1 VIAPEVC
8 RLPDLP
14 PDTCL
19 HALVPPTLFLQNIIA
34 VIWDFDKT
42 LIPGYMQEPLFR
54 HYETDERTFWREV
67 QDMPKFYRQTQ
78 GLELVSETLYLN
90 HILTYVRQGRFP
102 ALTNKLLQDF
112 GSQIEFYPGVLS
124 CFERLKRLVADDA
137 KYKRHE
143 IRLEHYVVS
152 TGLRQMILGS
162 AIRPYV
168 EGVWACEF
176 VEDVPLPGF
185 TSGHQQSLL
194 PTAGHVLD
202 IGYVIDNTTKTR
214 AVFEI
219 NKGTNK
225 IAEITV
231 NSTVRPEDRR
241 IPFQNMIY
249 VADGPSDIPVF
260 SILNQYGGKTFAVY
274 PRGSWK
280 DFRQV
285 RKLLEQGRV
294 QSYGEADYTENT
306 QTDMWLTTSVRA
318 IADRIV
324 EDRERALGS
333 QVGAPP
339 GHIDD
344 DAAKAESSTGTAGD
358 ETVQPRLDETPP
370 EP

>member
-1 VIAPEVC
+1 
-8 RLPDLP
+8 
-14 PDTCL
+14 
-19 HALVPPTLFLQNIIA
+19 VPTSLFLQNIVA

-54 HYETDERTFWREV
+54 HYGVKEATFWGEV
-67 QDMPKFYRQTQ
+67 QEMPDFYWRTQ

-90 HILTYVRQGRFP
+90 HILTYVRQGLFP
-102 ALTNKLLQDF
+102 GLSNRLLREL
-112 GSQIEFYPGVLS
+112 GAQIEFYPGVLS
-124 CFERLKRLVADDA
+124 CFERLQRLVAEKP

-143 IRLEHYVVS
+143 IKLEHYVVS

-162 AIRPYV
+162 AIHPYV
-168 EGVWACEF
+168 EDVWACEF

-185 TSGHQQSLL
+185 TSGRQESLL
-194 PTAGHVLD
+194 PTHVLD

-241 IPFQNMIY
+241 VPFQNMIY
-249 VADGPSDIPVF
+249 IADGPSDVPVF

-274 PRGSWK
+274 PHGSWK

-285 RKLLEQGRV
+285 RSLLEQGRV
-294 QSYGEADYTENT
+294 QAYGEADFSENT
-306 QTDMWLTTSVRA
+306 QTDMWLTTSVEV

-324 EDRERALGS
+324 ADRERALQS
-333 QVGAPP
+333 QVGPPP
-339 GHIDD
+339 GHIIDD
-344 DAAKAESSTGTAGD
+344 DAATAESSTGATEA
-358 ETVQPRLDETPP
+358 EEIQPRLDETPS